1 MSLNYITI
9 ILLSF
14 LGYFFFTKIANYFKF
29 FDIPSDTNI
38 HENKTYTQ
46 YGFIFI
52 LIFSATLIY
61 FYYVSKIETFIEIIP
76 FRMTLKLPCSL
87 GLLAGAVMV
96 FPLLLIIWL
105 REAFQIREI

>member
-14 LGYFFFTKIANYFKF
+14 LGYFFFIKIANYFKF
-29 FDIPSDTNI
+29 FDIPSDRNI

-52 LIFSATLIY
+52 LIFLQLL
-61 FYYVSKIETFIEIIP
+61 FIFI
-76 FRMTLKLPCSL
+76 T
-87 GLLAGAVMV
+87 
-96 FPLLLIIWL
+96 
-105 REAFQIREI
+105 Q

>member
-14 LGYFFFTKIANYFKF
+14 LGYFFFTKIANYFKL
-29 FDIPSDTNI
+29 FDIPSDRNI
-38 HENKTYTQ
+38 HENKTFTQ

-76 FRMTLKLPCSL
+76 RPYVFLFSL
-87 GLLAGAVMV
+87 ISLSILSLLD
-96 FPLLLIIWL
+96 FKYRIHP
-105 REAFQIREI
+105 R